1 MESLHNKIMNI
12 PVRKAMSEIG
22 LKDNMI
28 SYKEGHRDA
37 RHEAAE
43 MAFEYESLIEELVEA
58 LEWYVKEDD
67 TYEGGS
73 WEEEN
78 KYWLDGKRKAEALIN
93 KVKHD

>member
-43 MAFEYESLIEELVEA
+43 MALEYESLIEELVEA
-58 LEWYVKEDD
+58 LKHSNLIMERLVTGTPVRD
-67 TYEGGS
+67 
-73 WEEEN
+73 
-78 KYWLDGKRKAEALIN
+78 LDEVINGNRKLIN
-93 KVKHD
+93 KVKYD